1 MSIIRNLI
9 VLVALLLILPLSCVL
24 FLIIIIE
31 DGMPAIFIQER
42 VGFQRKIFRLFKVR
56 TMKNNTLQAGTHD
69 VDQIQVLRC
78 GKIIRKFKL
87 DEFLQLINVLKGDI
101 NLVGPRPSLENQ
113 TELVLERDRLGIYA
127 IKPGITG
134 LSQVCGYDMSDPK
147 RLAYVD
153 GLYLKHQSFVLDFK
167 ILISTFTG
175 IFKKGLKIKFNI

>member
-1 MSIIRNLI
+1 MLIIRNLI
-9 VLVALLLILPLSCVL
+9 ILVALLPIFSFL
-24 FLIIIIE
+24 FLLLLIIIIE

-42 VGFQRKIFRLFKVR
+42 VGFQKKIFHLFKLR
-56 TMKNNTLQAGTHD
+56 TMKKNTLQAGTHD
-69 VDQIQVLRC
+69 VDQSQVLKC

-113 TELVLERDRLGIYA
+113 KELVLERENRGVFS

-147 RLAYVD
+147 KLAYVD
-153 GLYLKHQSFVLDFK
+153 SIYLKHQSFVLDLQ
-167 ILISTFTG
+167 ILVSTFTG
-175 IFKKGLKIKFNI
+175 IFKKDLKTKFNI

>member
-1 MSIIRNLI
+1 
-9 VLVALLLILPLSCVL
+9 
-24 FLIIIIE
+24 
-31 DGMPAIFIQER
+31 MPAIFIQER
-42 VGFQRKIFRLFKVR
+42 VGFQKKIFRMFKVR
-56 TMKNNTLQAGTHD
+56 TMKKNTLQAGTHYIN
-69 VDQIQVLRC
+69 QSQVLKS

-113 TELVLERDRLGIYA
+113 TELVLQRNNYGIYS

-147 RLAYVD
+147 KLAYVD
-153 GLYLKHQSFVLDFK
+153 SIYLRHQSFILDFK

-175 IFKKGLKIKFNI
+175 IFIKDLKKKYHI

>member
-9 VLVALLLILPLSCVL
+9 ILVALLPILPFLCVL

-31 DGMPAIFIQER
+31 DGMPVIFIQER
-42 VGFQRKIFRLFKVR
+42 VGFQKKIFRLFKVR

-69 VDQIQVLRC
+69 IDQTQVLRC

-101 NLVGPRPSLENQ
+101 NLVGPRPSLANQ
-113 TELVLERDRLGIYA
+113 TQLVLERDKLGIYA

-147 RLAYVD
+147 KLAFVD
-153 GLYLKHQSFVLDFK
+153 NIYIKHQSFSLDFK

-175 IFKKGLKIKFNI
+175 IFKKDLKKRFSI

>member
-1 MSIIRNLI
+1 MLVVRNLI
-9 VLVALLLILPLSCVL
+9 ILIALLLLLPFLSL
-24 FLIIIIE
+24 LMLIIIIE

-42 VGFQRKIFRLFKVR
+42 VGFQKKIFHLLKVR

-69 VDQIQVLRC
+69 VDQTQVLRC

-101 NLVGPRPSLENQ
+101 NLVGPRPSLANQ
-113 TELVLERDRLGIYA
+113 TQLVLERDKLGIYE

-147 RLAYVD
+147 KLAFVD
-153 GLYLKHQSFVLDFK
+153 NMYIKHQSFVLDFK

-175 IFKKGLKIKFNI
+175 IFRKDLKKRFSI

>member
-1 MSIIRNLI
+1 
-9 VLVALLLILPLSCVL
+9 
-24 FLIIIIE
+24 
-31 DGMPAIFIQER
+31 MPAIFIQER
-42 VGFQRKIFRLFKVR
+42 VGFQKKIFHLFKLR
-56 TMKNNTLQAGTHD
+56 TMKKNTLQAGTHD
-69 VDQIQVLRC
+69 VDHSQVLKC

-113 TELVLERDRLGIYA
+113 TELVLQRNNYGIYS

-147 RLAYVD
+147 KLAYVD
-153 GLYLKHQSFVLDFK
+153 SIYLRHQSFILDFK

-175 IFKKGLKIKFNI
+175 IFIKDLKKKYHI

>member
-9 VLVALLLILPLSCVL
+9 ILVALLPILPFLCVL
-24 FLIIIIE
+24 FLVIIIE

-42 VGFQRKIFRLFKVR
+42 VGFQKKIFRLFKVR

-69 VDQIQVLRC
+69 IDQTQVLRC

-101 NLVGPRPSLENQ
+101 NLVGPRPSLANQ
-113 TELVLERDRLGIYA
+113 TQLVLERDKLGIYA

-147 RLAYVD
+147 KLAFVD
-153 GLYLKHQSFVLDFK
+153 DLYIKHQTFVLDFK

-175 IFKKGLKIKFNI
+175 IFKKDLKKRFGI

>member
-9 VLVALLLILPLSCVL
+9 ILVALLPILPFLCVL

-42 VGFQRKIFRLFKVR
+42 VGFQKKIFRLFKVR

-69 VDQIQVLRC
+69 VDQTQVLKC

-101 NLVGPRPSLENQ
+101 NLVGPRPSLANQ
-113 TELVLERDRLGIYA
+113 TQLVLERDKLGIYE

-147 RLAYVD
+147 KLAFVD
-153 GLYLKHQSFVLDFK
+153 NIYIKHQSFVLDFK

-175 IFKKGLKIKFNI
+175 IFKKDLKKRFSI

>member
-1 MSIIRNLI
+1 MLIIRNSLI
-9 VLVALLLILPLSCVL
+9 SVALLLIFPFIFLL

-42 VGFQRKIFRLFKVR
+42 VGFQKKIFRMFKVR
-56 TMKNNTLQAGTHD
+56 TMKKNTLQAGTHYIN
-69 VDQIQVLRC
+69 QSQVLKS

-113 TELVLERDRLGIYA
+113 TDLVHERDSLGIYS

-134 LSQVCGYDMSDPK
+134 ISQVCGYDMSDPMK
-147 RLAYVD
+147 LAFVD
-153 GLYLKHQSFVLDFK
+153 SIYLKHQSFALDFK
-167 ILISTFTG
+167 ILIATFTG
-175 IFKKGLKIKFNI
+175 IFKKDLKTRFNI

>member
-1 MSIIRNLI
+1 LII
-9 VLVALLLILPLSCVL
+9 LVALFPIVPFLFVL

-42 VGFQRKIFRLFKVR
+42 LGFQKKIFRLFKLR
-56 TMKNNTLQAGTHD
+56 TMKKNTLQAGTHD
-69 VDQIQVLRC
+69 VDRAQILRC

-113 TELVLERDRLGIYA
+113 TELVLEREKHGVYA
-127 IKPGITG
+127 VKPGITG

-147 RLAYVD
+147 KLAFVD
-153 GLYLKHQSFVLDFK
+153 NIYIKHQSFVLDFK

-175 IFKKGLKIKFNI
+175 IFKKDLKKRFNI

>member
-9 VLVALLLILPLSCVL
+9 ILIALLPILPFLCVL

-31 DGMPAIFIQER
+31 DGMPAIFIQKR
-42 VGFQRKIFRLFKVR
+42 VGFQKKIFHLYKVR

-69 VDQIQVLRC
+69 VDQTQVLRC

-101 NLVGPRPSLENQ
+101 NLVGPRPSLANQ
-113 TELVLERDRLGIYA
+113 TQLVLERDKLGIYA

-134 LSQVCGYDMSDPK
+134 LSQVCGYNMSDPK
-147 RLAYVD
+147 KLAFVD
-153 GLYLKHQSFVLDFK
+153 NIYIKHQSFILDFK

-175 IFKKGLKIKFNI
+175 IFKKDLKKRFSI

>member
-1 MSIIRNLI
+1 MLIIRNLI
-9 VLVALLLILPLSCVL
+9 ILVALLLLFPILFLL
-24 FLIIIIE
+24 ILIIIIE

-42 VGFQRKIFRLFKVR
+42 LGVQKKIFRLFKLR
-56 TMKNNTLQAGTHD
+56 TMKKNTLQAGTHD
-69 VDQIQVLRC
+69 VEQSQVLRC

-113 TELVLERDRLGIYA
+113 TELVLQRNNYGIYS

-147 RLAYVD
+147 KLAYVD
-153 GLYLKHQSFVLDFK
+153 SIYLRHQSFILDFK

-175 IFKKGLKIKFNI
+175 IFIKDLKKKYHI

>member
-1 MSIIRNLI
+1 
-9 VLVALLLILPLSCVL
+9 
-24 FLIIIIE
+24 
-31 DGMPAIFIQER
+31 MPAIFIQER
-42 VGFQRKIFRLFKVR
+42 LGFQKKIFRLFKLR
-56 TMKNNTLQAGTHD
+56 TMKKNTLQAGTHD
-69 VDQIQVLRC
+69 VDRAQILRC

-113 TELVLERDRLGIYA
+113 TELVLERDKHGVYA

-147 RLAYVD
+147 KLAFVD
-153 GLYLKHQSFVLDFK
+153 NIYIKHQSFVLDFK

-175 IFKKGLKIKFNI
+175 IFKKDLKKRFGI

>member
-1 MSIIRNLI
+1 
-9 VLVALLLILPLSCVL
+9 
-24 FLIIIIE
+24 
-31 DGMPAIFIQER
+31 MPAIFIQER
-42 VGFQRKIFRLFKVR
+42 LGVQKKIFRLFKLR
-56 TMKNNTLQAGTHD
+56 TMKKNTLQAGTHD
-69 VDQIQVLRC
+69 VEQSQVLRC

-113 TELVLERDRLGIYA
+113 TELVLQRNNYGIYS

-147 RLAYVD
+147 KLAYVD
-153 GLYLKHQSFVLDFK
+153 SIYLRHQSFILDFK

-175 IFKKGLKIKFNI
+175 IFIKDLKKKYHI

>member
-9 VLVALLLILPLSCVL
+9 ILVALLPILPFLCVL

-42 VGFQRKIFRLFKVR
+42 VGFQKKIFRLFKVR

-69 VDQIQVLRC
+69 IDQTQVLRC

-101 NLVGPRPSLENQ
+101 NLVGPRPSLANQ
-113 TELVLERDRLGIYA
+113 TQLVLERDKLGIYA

-147 RLAYVD
+147 KLAFVD
-153 GLYLKHQSFVLDFK
+153 KIYIKHQSFSLDFK

-175 IFKKGLKIKFNI
+175 IFKKDLKKRFSI

>member
-1 MSIIRNLI
+1 MLIIRNLI
-9 VLVALLLILPLSCVL
+9 ILVALLPIVPFLFVL

-31 DGMPAIFIQER
+31 DGMPANFIQER
-42 VGFQRKIFRLFKVR
+42 VDFQKKIFHLFKLR
-56 TMKNNTLQAGTHD
+56 TMKKNTLQAGTHD
-69 VDQIQVLRC
+69 VDQAQVLRC

-113 TELVLERDRLGIYA
+113 TKLVFERDKHGVYA

-147 RLAYVD
+147 KLAFVD
-153 GLYLKHQSFVLDFK
+153 NLYIKHQTFVLDFK

-175 IFKKGLKIKFNI
+175 IFKKDLKKRFGI